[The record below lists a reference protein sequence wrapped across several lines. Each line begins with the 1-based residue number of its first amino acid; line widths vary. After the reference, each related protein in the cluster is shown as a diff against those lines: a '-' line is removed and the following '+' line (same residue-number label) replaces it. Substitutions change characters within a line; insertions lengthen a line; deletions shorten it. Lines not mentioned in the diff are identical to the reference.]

1 MTAEPPSL
9 DGAVHDTDTWPSP
22 AVPDTPVG
30 APGVVRG
37 VAAVEAVAVPDPAAF
52 TARNCTL

>member
-1 MTAEPPSL
+1 MV
-9 DGAVHDTDTWPSP
+9 D